1 MKFIT
6 SIILA
11 ILLPLGTVYAD
22 KPEHAGKKEYK
33 EKKQKKAKYKKEK
46 KQKHVKKHFSGEDK
60 SRVSKYYKT
69 LPPGLAK
76 KLRRGG
82 GLPHGWQTK
91 VRIGQPIPY
100 EYLRYAEAVPPRLES
115 QLSVGPIGSQV
126 LKIADRVVRIEAGT
140 NMVLDAIRF

>member
-1 MKFIT
+1 MK
-6 SIILA
+6 IIASSLLA
-11 ILLPLGTVYAD
+11 VLLCTGLVYAD

-33 EKKQKKAKYKKEK
+33 QKKHSKQKYKKQKYS
-46 KQKHVKKHFSGEDK
+46 KHYFSNRDQG
-60 SRVSKYYKT
+60 RVSEYYKT

-91 VRIGQPIPY
+91 IRIGQPIPY
-100 EYLRYAEAVPPRLES
+100 EYLRYAQAVPYRLET
-115 QLSVGPIGSQV
+115 QLSAGPIGSKV
-126 LKIADRVVRIEAGT
+126 LQIADRVVRIEAGT